1 MPNWLLMTNRDPTFS
16 FLNFATNG
24 NNIRNIAMSFVK
36 PNHYFK
42 AIVNSTTTEHIAVAV
57 EEGVG
62 PGEVGNGAG
71 GGAGYGRFLPSR

>member
-1 MPNWLLMTNRDPTFS
+1 MTNRDPTFS
-16 FLNFATNG
+16 FLKIRTNG
-24 NNIRNIAMSFVK
+24 KKIENIAISLVK